1 MTRRVPWPVFV
12 LVPAL
17 MFAVGPVPPEVG
29 AQTWNPSS
37 SALAEAEDSRLP
49 IVALATRT
57 SAAANQPPGWNFDVH
72 MQMPANV
79 GQEVN
84 CIVVS
89 TVTTSAE
96 TEVNYAFRLLL
107 PDGEEMRWQP
117 EMQSYSKSMQG
128 ARQTETF
135 TWGYAEAGPYVGR
148 VVSLNGTD
156 EALIAEA
163 SGWLGSADVPVVV
176 LETLRTDPP
185 APHVGE
191 PTTVS
196 VTVTNHGQTPGSR
209 RVDVRLWL
217 DDAIIRLGSSTFDAV
232 APGETRTQSFE
243 WTPRQAVTA
252 KRLEASTGNLA
263 TGLVLEPYV
272 VAPADTGPITGPDQ
286 PSNQTPE
293 DTSGAADA

>member
-1 MTRRVPWPVFV
+1 M

-17 MFAVGPVPPEVG
+17 LFAVGPVPPEVG

-37 SALAEAEDSRLP
+37 SALAEPEDSRLP

-57 SAAANQPPGWNFDVH
+57 SAAASQPPGWNFDVH

-84 CIVVS
+84 CTVVS
-89 TVTTSAE
+89 TVITSAE

-128 ARQTETF
+128 ARQTETY
-135 TWGYAEAGPYVGR
+135 TWGDAEAGPYVGR
-148 VVSLNGTD
+148 VVWLNGAD
-156 EALIAEA
+156 ETVIAEA

-176 LETLRTDPP
+176 LEMLRTDPP

-196 VTVTNHGQTPGSR
+196 VTVSNHGQTPGSR
-209 RVDVRLWL
+209 SVDIRLSL
-217 DDAIIRLGSSTFDAV
+217 DDAIIRLGSATFDDV
-232 APGETRTQSFE
+232 APGETRTESVK
-243 WTPRQAVTA
+243 WTPRQALTA
-252 KRLEASTGNLA
+252 KRLEASTSNLA
-263 TGLVLEPYV
+263 SGLVLEPYL
-272 VAPADTGPITGPDQ
+272 VAPADTGASTGSDQ

-293 DTSGAADA
+293 DTGGDSDA